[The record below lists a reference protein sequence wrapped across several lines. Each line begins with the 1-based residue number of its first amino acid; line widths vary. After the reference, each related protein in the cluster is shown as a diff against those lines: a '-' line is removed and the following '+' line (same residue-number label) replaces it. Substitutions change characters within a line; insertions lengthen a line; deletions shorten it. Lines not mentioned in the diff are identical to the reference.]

1 MPMSKCYYTDGFQY
15 KTKMHLKTGNDCHV
29 IVIAF
34 SCLLKNEMDLTYKQ
48 VEKYH

>member
-1 MPMSKCYYTDGFQY
+1 MQSKAR
-15 KTKMHLKTGNDCHV
+15 NICHV

-34 SCLLKNEMDLTYKQ
+34 SCLLKIEIDLTYKH

>member
-1 MPMSKCYYTDGFQY
+1 MQSKSRII
-15 KTKMHLKTGNDCHV
+15 CHA

-34 SCLLKNEMDLTYKQ
+34 SCLLKIEIGLTYKH